1 MYILGHNDSPT
12 FSHLPKSFPS
22 AKVQSPLGKET
33 KDYGILKLKAAL
45 LILQKQLTPA
55 WKCAGHRHTPDRQF
69 LELRKCMPMA
79 EDPGF
84 KVCSVCTLACVIPLA
99 NCSPA
104 SVWLHFWEG
113 GGGLFTA

>member
-45 LILQKQLTPA
+45 IILQL
-55 WKCAGHRHTPDRQF
+55 
-69 LELRKCMPMA
+69 
-79 EDPGF
+79 
-84 KVCSVCTLACVIPLA
+84 
-99 NCSPA
+99 N
-104 SVWLHFWEG
+104 
-113 GGGLFTA
+113 